1 MTALTYPQPR
11 RLNLFAPLL
20 RELQIRIRARRDY
33 LELVGAE
40 QRLLDDVG
48 LTRDEAR
55 KQYAAASRRLFFLF

>member
-20 RELQIRIRARRDY
+20 RELQTRLKARRDY
-33 LELVGAE
+33 LELMDAE
-40 QRLLDDVG
+40 QRLLDDMG

-55 KQYAAASRRLFFLF
+55 RQYAAASRRLFFLF